1 MPDVCKQSF
10 HKMLEKLVEYKQV
23 TSHVADE
30 AEKEYKKFLYTVVKE
45 NKAFFLEFDKSKDR
59 LDEFFMRYLS
69 DTVRFN
75 NFMLIV
81 KMVLTLSHEQADME
95 RGFSL
100 NDKLLVENMQEQS
113 LISQRIVKDHMLSS
127 GYKPH
132 NIPISRDLIKSMDNS
147 CSLYKIALKEK
158 REQSKKNE
166 KNEKLNN
173 LNEELSQLNHKKTSL
188 EEVIKEYKLQS
199 EKYDFEAEQKE
210 NLEILKLSN
219 GLKRAAKEKQA
230 ELGNVLAKKKCLEEK
245 KKNIV

>member
-1 MPDVCKQSF
+1 MPAVCKQSF
-10 HKMLEKLVEYKQV
+10 HKMLEKLAEYKQV

-45 NKAFFLEFDKSKDR
+45 NKAFFLEFDKSEDR

-69 DTVRFN
+69 DTVCFN

-81 KMVLTLSHEQADME
+81 KMVLTLSHGQADVE
-95 RGFSL
+95 CGVSL

-113 LISQRIVKDHMLSS
+113 LISQRKVKDHMLSS

-132 NIPISRDLIKSMDNS
+132 NIPTSRDLSVDNS

-166 KNEKLNN
+166 KNEKLDN
-173 LNEELSQLNHKKTSL
+173 LNEEL
-188 EEVIKEYKLQS
+188 
-199 EKYDFEAEQKE
+199 F
-210 NLEILKLSN
+210 
-219 GLKRAAKEKQA
+219 
-230 ELGNVLAKKKCLEEK
+230 
-245 KKNIV
+245 